1 MSGVVPVSV
10 KRTIVSIDA
19 GSVNVSEFCE
29 SHGISRWLFY
39 DLRRRYRVEG
49 DAALEPKSKAP
60 KTVANKTPATVED
73 LIVEL
78 RKELMDQGWDAGP
91 GSIRDRLCGQLSA
104 GEVPSESTIWRILT
118 ARGFITP
125 EPKKRPRRSAH
136 RFERTRANELW
147 QIDGTNRAL
156 AGGETIKII
165 NVIDDASRVAVASR
179 VHPEETLA
187 AVWETLSHGAS
198 TWGLPE
204 QVISDNAAG
213 FIAAEGSL
221 AQLGVAM
228 THSRPGHPQTCG
240 KVERFHQTLHTWLDA
255 QPPSATIT
263 ELQHQLDTFTSAYN
277 TDRPHRSIG
286 RTTPQNRWN
295 QLPKSGPANTPITTR
310 SRVHTATADRQGR
323 VTAGQQI
330 RITLGT
336 RHAHQQATTIINNTT
351 AHTFIDGQ
359 HIRTTAI
366 TPNRNDYPLS
376 HDNL

>member
-1 MSGVVPVSV
+1 MSV

-19 GSVNVSEFCE
+19 GSLNVSEFCR

-49 DAALEPKSKAP
+49 DAALEPKSRAP
-60 KTVANKTPATVED
+60 RTVANKTPAAVED

-78 RKELMDQGWDAGP
+78 RKELVDQGWDAGP
-91 GSIRDRLCGQLSA
+91 GSIRDRLCQLLA

-125 EPKKRPRRSAH
+125 EPKKRPNRSAH

-156 AGGETIKII
+156 ASGETIKII

-221 AQLGVAM
+221 AHLGVAM

-255 QPPSATIT
+255 QPPAATIT

-286 RTTPQNRWN
+286 RTTPQTRWN

-351 AHTFIDGQ
+351 AHTFIDGH